1 MTCGPYRPISLITYT
16 ARIES
21 ANTRASVSV
30 APALSPAL
38 KVDLAIT
45 GDLASVRKAE
55 VTLKDWRGNLVRA
68 EEVQLAGAAD
78 LKDIINWDLADKV
91 QLWWPVG
98 YGRQRLYTVDIYLM
112 GEVSALCLLRC
123 PC

>member
-21 ANTRASVSV
+21 ANTRASVSA

-38 KVDLAIT
+38 KVDLAVT
-45 GDLASVRKAE
+45 GDFAAVRKAE
-55 VTLKDWRGNLVRA
+55 VTLKDWQGNLVQGER
-68 EEVQLAGAAD
+68 VQLAGAAD
-78 LKDIINWDLADKV
+78 LKDVINWDLADKV

-98 YGRQRLYTVDIYLM
+98 YGRQRLYTVDICLM
-112 GEVSALCLLRC
+112 GEVSALCVLRC